1 MKIIQMIFNFLQN
14 ILFCFMGR
22 NKGKNKYRN
31 NSTLKNKGKLN
42 MKINSDVDTSKKID
56 DIVVVENIKNKV
68 EGDVFLGG
76 DNKENFGITSLVINV
91 PKKEGKGEDADPISF
106 STMDLCV
113 TGVFDGMGGAGATE
127 YTNKNGTHT
136 GAYIASREVKKICEE
151 FIKQNIDSEFNID
164 VLKQAI
170 QKGLDKTREVW
181 DIKPS
186 GLRSSMIRTLPT
198 TLAMIS
204 AKRKENGIH
213 VMSYWSGDSRN
224 YILAKNGLKQV
235 SVDELVSPQDPLE
248 NLRNDAALSNCISQ
262 DRKFEITTK
271 DCGVFYEPIII
282 ISATDGC
289 FGYLKS
295 PIHFEYLLLST
306 LMNSNNIEDWKVE
319 IINNLKD
326 VSGDDFSI
334 SILFVENDF
343 TYWKSIMKERFDFIK
358 KLYIDPIDMLEQ
370 ELYYTKNRI
379 SQLEEELYNKVSE
392 SWYEY
397 KKEYMNDNN

>member
-1 MKIIQMIFNFLQN
+1 M
-14 ILFCFMGR
+14 R
-22 NKGKNKYRN
+22 KNKIKKNKHKTN
-31 NSTLKNKGKLN
+31 NNTLKNKDRLN
-42 MKINSDVDTSKKID
+42 LKVNSDVDRFDNMD
-56 DIVVVENIKNKV
+56 DVVIVENTKNKI
-68 EGDVFLGG
+68 EDDVFLCG
-76 DNKENFGITSLVINV
+76 DSRENLGIKSLVINV

-106 STMDLCV
+106 FTENLYV

-164 VLKQAI
+164 VLKQLI
-170 QKGLDKTREVW
+170 QKGLDKARDVW

-186 GLRSSMIRTLPT
+186 GLRSSMIRVLPT

-204 AKRKENGIH
+204 AKRKETGMH

-224 YILAKNGLKQV
+224 YILVKNGLKQV
-235 SVDELVSPQDPLE
+235 SVDELVSSQDPLE

-271 DCGVFYEPIII
+271 DCGVFSEPIII

-370 ELYYTKNRI
+370 DLYYTKNRI

>member
-1 MKIIQMIFNFLQN
+1 M
-14 ILFCFMGR
+14 
-22 NKGKNKYRN
+22 GKNKRKNKSRN
-31 NSTLKNKGKLN
+31 NSTLKKSKV
-42 MKINSDVDTSKKID
+42 NSDVDKFKKMD
-56 DIVVVENIKNKV
+56 NEVVVENIKNKD
-68 EGDVFLGG
+68 EDDVLGSV
-76 DNKENFGITSLVINV
+76 DNKENFGIKSLIINV
-91 PKKEGKGEDADPISF
+91 PRKEGKGEDADPISF
-106 STMDLCV
+106 FTENLYV
-113 TGVFDGMGGAGATE
+113 IGVFDGMGGAGATE

-164 VLKQAI
+164 VLKQLI
-170 QKGLDKTREVW
+170 QKGLDKARDVW

-186 GLRSSMIRTLPT
+186 GLRSSMIRVLPT

-204 AKRKENGIH
+204 AKRKETGIH

-235 SVDELVSPQDPLE
+235 SVDELVSSQDPLE

-271 DCGVFYEPIII
+271 DCGVFFEPIII

-295 PIHFEYLLLST
+295 PIHFEYLLLNT
-306 LMNSNNIEDWKVE
+306 LINSNNIEDWKLE

-334 SILFVENDF
+334 SIMFVENDF

-370 ELYYTKNRI
+370 ELYDTRNRI

>member
-1 MKIIQMIFNFLQN
+1 M
-14 ILFCFMGR
+14 
-22 NKGKNKYRN
+22 GKNKRKNKSRN
-31 NSTLKNKGKLN
+31 NSTLKKSKV
-42 MKINSDVDTSKKID
+42 NSDVDKFKKMD
-56 DIVVVENIKNKV
+56 NEVVVENIKNKD
-68 EGDVFLGG
+68 EDDVLGSV
-76 DNKENFGITSLVINV
+76 DNKENFGIKSLIINV
-91 PKKEGKGEDADPISF
+91 PRKEGKGEDADPISF
-106 STMDLCV
+106 FTENLYV
-113 TGVFDGMGGAGATE
+113 IGVFDGMGGAGATE

-164 VLKQAI
+164 VLKQLI
-170 QKGLDKTREVW
+170 QKGLDKARDVW

-186 GLRSSMIRTLPT
+186 GLRSSMIRVLPT

-204 AKRKENGIH
+204 AKRKETGIH

-235 SVDELVSPQDPLE
+235 SVDELVSSQDPLE

-271 DCGVFYEPIII
+271 DCGVFFEPIII

-295 PIHFEYLLLST
+295 PIHFEYLLLNT
-306 LMNSNNIEDWKVE
+306 LINSNNIEDWKLE

-334 SILFVENDF
+334 SIMFVENDF

-370 ELYYTKNRI
+370 ELYDTRNRI
-379 SQLEEELYNKVSE
+379 SQLEEALYDKVSE

>member
-1 MKIIQMIFNFLQN
+1 M
-14 ILFCFMGR
+14 
-22 NKGKNKYRN
+22 GKNKKKNNHKN

-42 MKINSDVDTSKKID
+42 VSSDVDKFKQMD
-56 DIVVVENIKNKV
+56 DEVVEENIKNEV
-68 EGDVFLGG
+68 EDDVLGSV
-76 DNKENFGITSLVINV
+76 DNEENFGIKSLIINV

-106 STMDLCV
+106 FTVDLCV

-151 FIKQNIDSEFNID
+151 FIKQNMDSEFNID

-170 QKGLDKTREVW
+170 QKGLDKTCEVW

-186 GLRSSMIRTLPT
+186 GLRSSMIRVLPT
-198 TLAMIS
+198 TLAMIY
-204 AKRKENGIH
+204 AKRKEKGVH

-235 SVDELVSPQDPLE
+235 SVDELVSAQDPLE

-271 DCGVFYEPIII
+271 DCGVFFEPIII

-295 PIHFEYLLLST
+295 PIHFEYLLLNT
-306 LMNSNNIEDWKVE
+306 LINSNNIEDWKLE

-334 SILFVENDF
+334 SIMFVENDF

-370 ELYYTKNRI
+370 ELYDTKNRI
-379 SQLEEELYNKVSE
+379 SQLEEALYDKVSE